1 MRSPPSVFPQEKQAQ
16 KQYEPTDIDKQN
28 YIRACLDILVNVF
41 GWADQTILDEFDQK
55 VSSGGLTQKDRN
67 YYKYV
72 ISRYITSLEDNI
84 RSLQANFKAS

>member
-16 KQYEPTDIDKQN
+16 KSYEATDIDKQN
-28 YIRACLDILVNVF
+28 YIRAALDILVNVF
-41 GWADQTILDEFDQK
+41 GWADKSILEEFDQK
-55 VSSGGLTQKDRN
+55 VSSGGLTEKDRS

-72 ISRYITSLEDNI
+72 ISRYITNLEDNL